1 MITAADFLVAATRQ
15 GFDFYTGVPCSFL
28 TPLINGVLSRPT
40 LAYVGAASEGEAV
53 AIASGAWLAGRTT
66 VVMCQNSGLGNAVN
80 PLTSLNAPFRI
91 PTLLITTWRGQPGI
105 KDEPQH
111 VLMGRITQ
119 QLLSTIDVEH
129 AAFPQSVEALPVAL
143 RHAAARMAERELPFA
158 FVMEQGSVRDDGL
171 DLPPPRRSEAG
182 RREDLTTATGER
194 PSRAAVLERFLAL
207 VDPAAAVI
215 ATTGKCG
222 RELFTLADRPQH
234 LYQVGSMGG
243 ASGMGLGVALNVARP
258 VVVLDGDGAA
268 LMKLGCFATIGAYA
282 PAGLIHIV
290 LDNGVHDSTGGQP
303 TVSSTVDFAGVALAC
318 GYRHAVSCDT
328 LDGFAAAY
336 RSAADGPKPA
346 LLHARIAP
354 GSMEKLG
361 RPTIAPE
368 DVARRFKAFL
378 AESGG
383 QGAVPRVATSVVS

>member
-1 MITAADFLVAATRQ
+1 MITAADFLAAATHQ

-28 TPLINGVLSRPT
+28 TPLINGVLSRPS

-53 AIASGAWLAGRTT
+53 AIAAGAWLAGRKT

-111 VLMGRITQ
+111 VLMGQITQ
-119 QLLSTIDVEH
+119 KLLSTIDVEH
-129 AAFPQSVEALPVAL
+129 ADFPTTEEALPAAL
-143 RHAAARMAERELPFA
+143 RHASARMAERDLPYA
-158 FVMEQGSVRDDGL
+158 LVMAQGSVRDDGL
-171 DLPPPRRSEAG
+171 DLPPQRRSEPG
-182 RREDLTTATGER
+182 RREDYGTGGER
-194 PSRAAVLERFLAL
+194 PGRAAVLERFLAL
-207 VDPAAAVI
+207 VDPAAAVV

-234 LYQVGSMGG
+234 LYQVGSMGC
-243 ASGMGLGVALNVARP
+243 ASGMGLGVALNVSRP

-268 LMKLGCFATIGAYA
+268 LMKLGSFATIGAYA

-303 TVSSTVDFAGVALAC
+303 TVSNTVDFAAVALAC
-318 GYRHAVSCDT
+318 GYRHAMSCDT

-336 RSAADGPKPA
+336 RSAAGGPKPA
-346 LLHARIAP
+346 LIHARIAA

-361 RPTIAPE
+361 RPTVAPE

-378 AESGG
+378 AETGEA
-383 QGAVPRVATSVVS
+383 GALQRVATGVAS